1 MSCALAILAAVIWL
15 VILSPYP
22 NLAFIAA
29 VTASLTL
36 PVYRWLRGRLSRHIA
51 AGTFFAGML
60 VCIVTPVTIA
70 AVMVIP
76 QVVAGARRLS
86 AWWMSGHAIPPGIS
100 QYVSS
105 VQQYVIRIF
114 PEAAGYIDSLE
125 TLIGD
130 NADTAIKFILS
141 KSLSLVNIAGN
152 AMGFFWDML
161 LLAVFATLFV
171 AYAPV
176 IFRVCMQILPRHEMM
191 LRRFSRIL
199 YNASRSVFISIVF
212 VPIIQGVLTGIGL
225 KIFDVP
231 DPAFWGLL
239 AVFVAVIPMAG
250 TAIVWL
256 PIALYLMAARSMTDG
271 FLLIAWGAVVVAGAD
286 NLLRPYFLKTGID
299 VSMFVLLFSIVCS
312 LAVFGAVG
320 IIAGPVLVAVARQ
333 ALLESEVL
341 SRSGG
346 CAAQDQ

>member
-1 MSCALAILAAVIWL
+1 MSCALAILAAAVWL

-36 PVYRWLRGRLSRHIA
+36 PVYRWLRGRLSRNLA
-51 AGTFFAGML
+51 AGSFFAGTL
-60 VCIVTPVTIA
+60 LCIVTPVTIA

-86 AWWMSGHAIPPGIS
+86 AWWMSGHAIPP
-100 QYVSS
+100 
-105 VQQYVIRIF
+105 VIAQHVRSAQEFIIQIF
-114 PEAAGYIDSLE
+114 PEAAEYLNSLE

-130 NADTAIKFILS
+130 NTDTAIRFILS

-161 LLAVFATLFV
+161 LLAVFTTLFV

-176 IFRVCMQILPRHEMM
+176 IFRVCMQVLPRHEEMI
-191 LRRFSRIL
+191 RRFSKVL

-212 VPIIQGVLTGIGL
+212 VPVIQGVLTGIGL
-225 KIFDVP
+225 SIFDVP

-239 AVFVAVIPMAG
+239 AVFTAVIPMAG
-250 TAIVWL
+250 TALVWV
-256 PIALYLMAARSMTDG
+256 PIAIWLMATRSLTDG
-271 FLLIAWGAVVVAGAD
+271 CLLLAWGAVIVSGAD
-286 NLLRPYFLKTGID
+286 NLLRPYFLKTGIE
-299 VSMFVLLFSIVCS
+299 VSMVVLLLSIVCS

-320 IIAGPVLVAVARQ
+320 IIAGPVLVALARQ
-333 ALLESEVL
+333 ALVESEL
-341 SRSGG
+341 ISRGG
-346 CAAQDQ
+346 CEAQGQ